1 MEEYTRKAKEQWIL
15 YGGLYE
21 NYEVEQEMYR
31 RAVELIETR
40 YPVVWGG
47 VRNLNVGKDNYRI
60 AEVTGGNDFDK
71 KYSYC

>member
-1 MEEYTRKAKEQWIL
+1 MR
-15 YGGLYE
+15 

-40 YPVVWGG
+40 YPVGWGG